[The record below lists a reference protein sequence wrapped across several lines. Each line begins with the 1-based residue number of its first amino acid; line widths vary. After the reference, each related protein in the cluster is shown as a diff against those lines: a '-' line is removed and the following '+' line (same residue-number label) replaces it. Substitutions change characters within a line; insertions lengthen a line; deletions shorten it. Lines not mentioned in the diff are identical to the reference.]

1 MSGFA
6 QLGRKKIEKMKQE
19 SSESRFERCLRG
31 EKEPNVPSL
40 PDNWDQVMKI
50 ENMVCL
56 FMDDPS
62 VIKVYVADTLNL
74 SLYHMVDFNYKHPVC
89 TTFGVVACGTRI
101 FVLGGIYDI
110 PGGRHRLNRQGPKL
124 LCPKPKPFVAALEN
138 RIYALTSSGHW
149 YEHHFEVLDLNIT
162 GAGQEAHWEGL
173 PGLDENAGDCPRSFA
188 MDKEKRIMYFAFM
201 VETPH
206 FRKKCCQVYCFDLNT
221 QTWIKNVVV
230 GGSPSPGLQLV
241 DHVSSTLAAGISRL
255 ALPSSCAPREVLL
268 GKLFC
273 FTDRSP
279 YLWMI
284 DSDSDSYSP
293 IHEFSEGILGELA
306 EIFDRY
312 KLDDYY
318 MPLGFV
324 TRTSSDD
331 DDGNLFLAVSLSCS
345 LLDRKTPAE
354 YAHTKHILCLA
365 SFRLVV
371 KDDGGGYCISRLVK
385 DEPRINFFRME
396 EQKGCDFDG
405 YSRVYW
411 SGNSGGNRRFRKD
424 EEGNIRD

>member
-1 MSGFA
+1 MST
-6 QLGRKKIEKMKQE
+6 R
-19 SSESRFERCLRG
+19 

-89 TTFGVVACGTRI
+89 TTFGVARHAHGSSSSAGYTTYRGGGGVTGLIGKVI
-101 FVLGGIYDI
+101 FRRKVYVYNFSPDALSQSQNQPTWI
-110 PGGRHRLNRQGPKL
+110 LGPKL

-173 PGLDENAGDCPRSFA
+173 PGLDENARRSSSFICHGQG
-188 MDKEKRIMYFAFM
+188 E
-201 VETPH
+201 E
-206 FRKKCCQVYCFDLNT
+206 
-221 QTWIKNVVV
+221 
-230 GGSPSPGLQLV
+230 
-241 DHVSSTLAAGISRL
+241 DHYSCRRISRL
-255 ALPSSCAPREVLL
+255 ALPSSRAPREVLL
-268 GKLFC
+268 GKSFR
-273 FTDRSP
+273 FTDRSS

-293 IHEFSEGILGELA
+293 IHEFSEGILGELV

-312 KLDDYY
+312 KSDDYY
-318 MPLGFV
+318 MSLEFM

-354 YAHTKHILCLA
+354 YARNKHILCLA
-365 SFRLVV
+365 GFRLVV

-405 YSRVYW
+405 YSRV
-411 SGNSGGNRRFRKD
+411 
-424 EEGNIRD
+424 